1 MYTIILAL
9 HIFVCFLLIIA
20 VLLQNSKGSDLGAA
34 LGGGSG
40 EMFGP
45 KAPANIMNKI
55 TTVIA
60 ACFLMLSLTLAVLSS
75 AGSSSIMRSV
85 AVDSPVAPV
94 EVPAGGAVGNSPA
107 NVAPVAPVET
117 PANGTD
123 SATSAPAGNEGK

>member
-1 MYTIILAL
+1 MYTVVLAL

-20 VLLQNSKGSDLGAA
+20 VLIQNSKGSDLGAA

-75 AGSSSIMRSV
+75 AGNKSIMRNV
-85 AVDSPVAPV
+85 TVEDTAPV
-94 EVPAGGAVGNSPA
+94 TTETV
-107 NVAPVAPVET
+107 PVES
-117 PANGTD
+117 NN
-123 SATSAPAGNEGK
+123 S

>member
-94 EVPAGGAVGNSPA
+94 EVPAGGAVGDSPA
-107 NVAPVAPVET
+107 NVAPVET